1 MIDVRVTSRYAR
13 ALLGLALERHE
24 LDVVDNYLVQIRLLL
39 EQCPDVTRLMLNST
53 VTQKDKEDFLDRVF
67 LKDAPILV
75 SNFLKLIIKKNRF
88 QDFAGIQEEFHRIAE
103 ASKGIVEVVAITPKP
118 LSKELSEQLLEK
130 LKNKLRSEIR
140 LEAKEDPKMIGGLI
154 LRFRGREIDA
164 SYRTRLKEVKQALL
178 S

>member
-13 ALLGLALERHE
+13 ALLGLALERNE
-24 LDVVDNYLVQIRLLL
+24 LDQTDSTLIRIHSLL

-53 VTQKDKEDFLDRVF
+53 IPQKDKEDFLDRVL
-67 LKDAPILV
+67 LKDVPVLI
-75 SNFLKLIIKKNRF
+75 SNFLKLLIKKNRF
-88 QDFAGIQEEFHRIAE
+88 QDFPGIQEEFHRIAE
-103 ASKGIVEVVAITPKP
+103 ENKGIVEVIAITPTP
-118 LSKELSEQLLEK
+118 LSKELSKQLLEK

-164 SYRTRLKEVKQALL
+164 SYRTRLKEVQQALL